1 MTNRKRE
8 RHGQPA
14 RQSQRQRRWRDR
26 ASETFKQTDRDGERW
41 GEGETETKTD
51 SWWLGGRCGLRA
63 RETDRQTDIPNV
75 LKFGTCNIAF
85 D

>member
-1 MTNRKRE
+1 MDSQPDSHKDKDDGETERARHSNR
-8 RHGQPA
+8 QT
-14 RQSQRQRRWRDR
+14 
-26 ASETFKQTDRDGERW
+26 ETERDGER
-41 GEGETETKTD
+41 GETETKTD

>member
-41 GEGETETKTD
+41 GEGEMETKRD
-51 SWWLGGRCGLRA
+51 LERVRRRCGLRV
-63 RETDRQTDIPNV
+63 RESWRLTDRQTF
-75 LKFGTCNIAF
+75 KTF
-85 D
+85 